1 MKPNINIG
9 TLDDIEFPEI
19 LYKYRDWDNI
29 NNRRFILNREVYL
42 SSPDQFEDKLDCKI
56 PIRYD
61 LMNEKQAYAFYER
74 LQEQSGTVLNRQEKR
89 KKIKNFVKAKEYK
102 SKKINVEN
110 EKTYFEEFF
119 KRIGIL
125 CLTAENK
132 LEEMWVKYA
141 NNHSGFC
148 IGYNSRILFE
158 SLGGGG
164 KVEYVDTLPIIMP
177 DPIMDRDTQRYK
189 QVYNKLKEWEFE
201 KEYRTQKFWFNGASR
216 SDRQIEIPKEA
227 FHSIIL
233 GKNITDLNR
242 HAIIDAVKTNIG
254 DHIQII
260 EYKNIT

>member
-9 TLDDIEFPEI
+9 TLDNIEFPEI

-42 SSPDQFEDKLDCKI
+42 SSPDQFEDTLDCKI

-61 LMNEKQAYAFYER
+61 LMSEKQAYDFYER
-74 LQEQSGTVLNRQEKR
+74 LQEQSGIVLNRQKKR
-89 KKIKNFVKAKEYK
+89 KKLKNFVKAKEYK
-102 SKKINVEN
+102 SKKFNSEY
-110 EKTYFEEFF
+110 EKIYFEEYF

-189 QVYNKLKEWEFE
+189 QIYHKLKEWEFE

-216 SDRQIEIPKEA
+216 SERQIEIPKEA

-242 HAIIDAVKTNIG
+242 HAIIDAVNTNIG
-254 DHIQII
+254 DHVQII
-260 EYKNIT
+260 DYNSII